1 MKKVKKKPSKNEPF
15 EGKMFS
21 GKGLKKIKKI
31 KPLPVMDFLKK
42 KTVWGKGL
50 TN

>member
-1 MKKVKKKPSKNEPF
+1 MKKSKQNLPKMNLLKE
-15 EGKMFS
+15 KMFS
-21 GKGLKKIKKI
+21 GKGLKKFKKI